1 MNNPK
6 ISLIFACYNVAQ
18 YLPGLYQLL
27 ISQPYKNIE
36 IIFVEDCST
45 DNQTKSILR
54 HFTEARVKL
63 IENTDNK
70 GAAISRNIGIEQA
83 SGDYIWFPDPD
94 DLFDVNLISEAA
106 SIISQYE
113 PDVLLCG
120 MREEYETNGTLEY
133 TKDITSTYS
142 GEIKIQNE
150 NISNILVNLEET
162 FLFGYTNN
170 KFYKSSII
178 LQNSIKNKPLAL
190 KEDFEFNIQFFK
202 LINNFYI
209 LNKPYYFYKKR
220 NNGSLTNKFVKEYF
234 DIHMTTLFQFKA
246 LIESKYGMN
255 RNVEILLVN
264 RFVRYFLSAVE
275 RNTNKASSLTFS
287 TQKGWVESVLSDSQ
301 YSYFLE
307 RLDLITGKMKLI
319 KPLFS
324 TKFSWLFVLLGN
336 VIKYLKTNLPII
348 FAKLK

>member
-1 MNNPK
+1 MTNMK
-6 ISLIFACYNVAQ
+6 ISLIFACYNVSQ
-18 YLPGLYQLL
+18 YLKDLYQLL
-27 ISQPYKNIE
+27 ITQSYQNIE

-45 DNQTKSILR
+45 DNTKEILR
-54 HFTEARVKL
+54 GFTDSRVKL
-63 IENTDNK
+63 IENSHNQ
-70 GAAISRNIGIEQA
+70 GAAISRNIGITYATGE
-83 SGDYIWFPDPD
+83 YIWFPDPD

-113 PDVLLCG
+113 PDMLLCG
-120 MREEYETNGTLEY
+120 MREEYEINGILEY

-150 NISNILVNLEET
+150 NISDVLVNLEET

-178 LQNSIKNKPLAL
+178 LQNNIKNKPLAL

-202 LINNFYI
+202 LINDFYI

-275 RNTNKASSLTFS
+275 RNTNKASNLTFS
-287 TQKGWVESVLSDSQ
+287 TQKEWVESVLSDSK
-301 YSYFLE
+301 YGYFLE
-307 RLDLITGKMKLI
+307 RLELITGKMKLI

-324 TKFSWLFVLLGN
+324 TKFSWLLVILGN
-336 VIKYLKTNLPII
+336 VMRYFKTNLPII
-348 FAKLK
+348 FARLK